1 MKKIIGVIIVLLVIA
16 FLGILGL
23 RIWGIEIV
31 SLQTI
36 VKSSATLLVLGIVI
50 VLLIISYGFFFAKT
64 NEGYDQSI
72 GNRAHPK
79 QAKK

>member
-1 MKKIIGVIIVLLVIA
+1 MKKITGVFIVILVIA

-23 RIWGIEIV
+23 RIWNIEVV

-36 VKSSATLLVLGIVI
+36 IKSSATLLVLGIAI
-50 VLLIISYGFFFAKT
+50 VVLIISYGFYFKD
-64 NEGYDQSI
+64 NSKGYDKSV

-79 QAKK
+79 V